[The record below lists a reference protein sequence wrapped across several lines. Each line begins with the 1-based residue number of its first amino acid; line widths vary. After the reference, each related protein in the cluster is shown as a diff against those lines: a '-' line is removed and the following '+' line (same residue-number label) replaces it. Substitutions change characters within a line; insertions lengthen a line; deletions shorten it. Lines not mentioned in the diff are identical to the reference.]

1 MPELFGADQLLDA
14 RDFLKLLSR
23 LALDLAVVG
32 LLVFGAYLR
41 RERARDQAFTLVTIN
56 VVTFMFCFMLRNVNI
71 ELGFALGL
79 FAVFGVLRYR
89 TEPVST
95 RDLTYLFLAI
105 GLAILNAVGFN
116 KRTSLAESLL
126 ADAAV
131 VGVAALLE
139 ALPPGGR
146 GAARS
151 VLYDQIALLAPGR
164 ERELHAD
171 LAARTGLGVRS
182 VHVERLDL
190 LRDAAEITVRFD
202 DGGAAAPVTPPPR
215 GAPGVAAS
223 GIEPSA

>member
-1 MPELFGADQLLDA
+1 M
-14 RDFLKLLSR
+14 
-23 LALDLAVVG
+23 
-32 LLVFGAYLR
+32 YLR
-41 RERARDQAFTLVTIN
+41 HHRNRDQAFTLAAIN
-56 VVTFMFCFMLRNVNI
+56 VVTFLFCFMLRNVNV

-89 TEPVST
+89 TEPVGI

-105 GLAILNAVGFN
+105 GLAILNAIGFN

-131 VGVAALLE
+131 VAVAAVLE
-139 ALPPGGR
+139 ALPLGGR
-146 GAARS
+146 GGTRP

-202 DGGAAAPVTPPPR
+202 DLRLAGSEGADGSPRPPGAGAYTRAAPRV
-215 GAPGVAAS
+215 S
-223 GIEPSA
+223 